1 MYLKCSSEVFTS
13 SHHSQNHL
21 CAGVGAA
28 YNING
33 AGERSIVH
41 PSAWVPYLTANAV
54 WPWSNMH
61 RKQEAMSAEAPSL
74 PALKAGQNWADRSS
88 QQAATLE
95 IG

>member
-74 PALKAGQNWADRSS
+74 PALKGQNWADRSS